1 MPRFEHPQYQALLD
15 RVKQDPTLEGSPEY
29 TARKA
34 CALCCL
40 CGVGTRCRSVEK
52 LSRAWLAVQRR
63 PSAGAA
69 APAAVTAAAAAAAA
83 ATTGPGPSAAG
94 AEGPAAEQGPPVT
107 YHAGHHELG
116 PAPFHSRW
124 LEVLA
129 KHAAVMGKLEDQM
142 DMWCHLT
149 CCMQHS
155 RAFQQHQ
162 TREQA
167 PQASE
172 HAAGSSQGRM
182 QISQP
187 SQPSQPPLTQP
198 GSVMP
203 SGVPEVLDAWY
214 LRYVF
219 ITLHS
224 METERGV
231 NSVRRAY
238 GEHTSYITHERLV
251 SKMRRGQVPLD
262 ASAEKYELWR
272 QATKKAAEARKAE
285 RAAGG
290 GDPSGHQARF
300 RELLAAAIS
309 KAAASDAYQE
319 QRQRDAAIGATAA
332 GRRSRRPN
340 SERGRLVDNLLYI
353 KFMRA
358 ALVTLDER
366 LTATDVA
373 KMRKA
378 EVLLRLKSPDCGSMD
393 QLMMAV
399 GTLAGQAKE
408 MKQRKAA
415 AKVSARAAAGAAAG
429 GASDDDDDDALSAE
443 ATDEGGD

>member
-1 MPRFEHPQYQALLD
+1 M
-15 RVKQDPTLEGSPEY
+15 
-29 TARKA
+29 
-34 CALCCL
+34 
-40 CGVGTRCRSVEK
+40 
-52 LSRAWLAVQRR
+52 
-63 PSAGAA
+63 
-69 APAAVTAAAAAAAA
+69 
-83 ATTGPGPSAAG
+83 
-94 AEGPAAEQGPPVT
+94 
-107 YHAGHHELG
+107 
-116 PAPFHSRW
+116 
-124 LEVLA
+124 
-129 KHAAVMGKLEDQM
+129 
-142 DMWCHLT
+142 
-149 CCMQHS
+149 
-155 RAFQQHQ
+155 
-162 TREQA
+162 
-167 PQASE
+167 
-172 HAAGSSQGRM
+172 
-182 QISQP
+182 
-187 SQPSQPPLTQP
+187 
-198 GSVMP
+198 
-203 SGVPEVLDAWY
+203 
-214 LRYVF
+214 
-219 ITLHS
+219 
-224 METERGV
+224 
-231 NSVRRAY
+231 
-238 GEHTSYITHERLV
+238 
-251 SKMRRGQVPLD
+251 
-262 ASAEKYELWR
+262 
-272 QATKKAAEARKAE
+272 
-285 RAAGG
+285 
-290 GDPSGHQARF
+290 
-300 RELLAAAIS
+300 AAAIS